1 MNAQRRMAM
10 ELGFPLLVNIKDN
23 NCTVFGGNASAL
35 RRVKELLR
43 FGAKVTV
50 ISPILCAELEEMST
64 NGLIRHIP
72 RKYFRG
78 DCSNSQ
84 LCVAATEDD
93 NLNIAISTECKNK
106 SIPVNVTSPASY
118 GTFTFPRMV
127 LTDNVVLSL
136 TGTLSSDEMSRLR
149 KKLAE
154 VLPEMIADIQS
165 E

>member
-1 MNAQRRMAM
+1 M
-10 ELGFPLLVNIKDN
+10 ELGFPLLVNIKGN
-23 NCTVFGGNASAL
+23 NCTVFGGNGSAL

-50 ISPILCAELEEMST
+50 ISPVICSELEEMSA
-64 NGLIRHIP
+64 NSLIRHIP

-93 NLNIAISTECKNK
+93 SLNIAISTECKNK

-127 LTDNVVLSL
+127 LTDDVVLSL

-154 VLPEMIADIQS
+154 VLPALIADIKS